1 LFDKEGDCDCK
12 SALATALFRAMG
24 KNVLYLISVKLGHAA
39 VAIECN
45 DQWLE
50 IIKPNDVDQVVCEHE
65 GKRFII
71 CETTGDGYRIGH
83 LKDSESI
90 QDFETKIYLPL

>member
-1 LFDKEGDCDCK
+1 
-12 SALATALFRAMG
+12 MG